1 MTIVHAVPER
11 EQSQGEEIANSIS
24 HGIGLVAALVATPF
38 LIMHAVQHGDTGF
51 IVGASLFA
59 ATMVM
64 LYLASTLYHALPQ
77 GKAKSVFKIIEHSAI
92 FLLIAGTYTP
102 FTLGVLHGAWGWTLL
117 GIVWSL
123 AAIGVVLKAFDKMHN
138 PILSTSL
145 YLLMGW
151 LILIAIYPLYT
162 RIPASGLLWLVAG
175 GVAYTIG
182 IFFFAT
188 DSRTRYGHFI
198 WHLFVMAGTTCHYF
212 AVLWYAAS

>member
-1 MTIVHAVPER
+1 VTIVHAVPER

-123 AAIGVVLKAFDKMHN
+123 AAIGVALKAFDKMHN
-138 PILSTSL
+138 PFLSTSL

-162 RIPASGLLWLVAG
+162 RIPPSGLLWLVAG

-188 DSRTRYGHFI
+188 DSRIRYGHFI